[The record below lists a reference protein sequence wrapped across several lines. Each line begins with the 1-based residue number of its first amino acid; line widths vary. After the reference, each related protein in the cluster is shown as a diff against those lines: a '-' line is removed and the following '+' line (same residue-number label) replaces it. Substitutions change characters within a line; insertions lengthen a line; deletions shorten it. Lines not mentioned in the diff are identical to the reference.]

1 MTATTPASASEGI
14 AGARLV
20 FSGLLAAEALK
31 AWSLR
36 STRWLVGLALM
47 LPIAIAVIT
56 VLTKGSAASSHPER
70 LATVLGAVADTNY
83 VPLLLLVSFGTLVGT
98 SEYERGAA
106 TVTFAVVPRRTS
118 VVLAKVVLVVVTAL
132 LVSLV
137 SGAVSF
143 LLAASVLGG
152 DPPVGLGD
160 PEVGRVLA
168 GTALFQAAAAA
179 IALSAGLLLRS
190 SIAAV
195 AATLGFLFVI
205 PALLQ
210 AIPVPAVLWFART
223 LPGPESTVLE
233 LPSVSSGPGALF
245 WSVVAVVAW
254 TAATVV
260 LACAVVRRRDV

>member
-1 MTATTPASASEGI
+1 VTASIHGSAPEDT
-14 AGARLV
+14 AGVRVA
-20 FSGLLAAEALK
+20 FGGLLAAESLK
-31 AWSLR
+31 ARSLR
-36 STRWLVGLALM
+36 STRWLLGLALL
-47 LPIAIAVIT
+47 LPIAIAAIT
-56 VLTKGSAASSHPER
+56 VLTNGSGASSHAER

-83 VPLLLLVSFGTLVGT
+83 IPLLLLVSFGTVVGT

-106 TVTFAVVPRRTS
+106 IVTFAVVPRRTS
-118 VVLAKVVLVVVTAL
+118 VVLAKVVVVVAMTL

-152 DPPVGLGD
+152 DPPVGLAD
-160 PEVGRVLA
+160 PEVGRVLG

-179 IALSAGLLLRS
+179 IALSAGLVLRS

-210 AIPVPAVLWFART
+210 AISVPAVIWFART
-223 LPGPESTVLE
+223 LPGPESAVLE
-233 LPSVSSGPGALF
+233 VPSIASGPGALF
-245 WSVVAVVAW
+245 WGVVAVVSW
-254 TAATVV
+254 TAATVA